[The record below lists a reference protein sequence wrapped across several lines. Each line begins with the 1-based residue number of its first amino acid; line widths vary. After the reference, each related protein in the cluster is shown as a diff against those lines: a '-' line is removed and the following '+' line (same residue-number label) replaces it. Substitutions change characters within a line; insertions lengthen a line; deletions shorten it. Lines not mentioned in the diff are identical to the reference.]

1 MNKDSRPK
9 WRESLFTGSNKEMNK
24 IFAIFMSLHLILG
37 PVAFAADTPDY
48 GGYSVPGTEEA
59 NTGASDAYKKTGT
72 GASGGY
78 DFYVSQIMTLATSA
92 IGGSIISQC
101 LEGLKTPSIATF
113 MAGSVVHMM
122 SEILGAKAKNE
133 RHHKKLSDLRLKIE
147 DLKKEGDVSQKAAL
161 EAMLVEEKDTLK
173 FLENR
178 KKWMIAVTVIYT
190 AAMGL
195 AIAEEVY
202 GLASGVSTGSA
213 ACTAYAAS
221 CTVAAAE
228 CAPHCAAGIAGFIAQ
243 VKANYSLPEARTVL
257 TTACASYS
265 PALAGCMSI
274 AQLYLNLVYGGC
286 LMLPTDGGAS
296 MLSWGTLL
304 SLAYGFGSS
313 KLGAG
318 GGQISQYGSML
329 LTLLN
334 MFVPS
339 FSKLVVSM
347 YNFPIPR
354 SITFG
359 AAAVFSGT
367 VTAGLATRE
376 GKARGNISDLEKVI
390 GEFKVN
396 TEGTEGIAIAEV
408 ASETDDDETQDPKK
422 KKDPKK
428 LAIDKKKEC
437 FSKGAKGFELS
448 SAGCA
453 RPIKITKSNF
463 GKFKFPAIGKVGSM
477 SESMAEALASGN
489 DAQAAEIAGE
499 IGAYAARVKAETDQ
513 LKAAYNNIE
522 KKNNRPTKD
531 FDKSIKD
538 QVASLQTSLNQA
550 AAKNNFNLAS
560 MAKLSGDEVTT
571 DKSSDTPVVTTSA
584 GEPAVVLPDADPLAG
599 MQGSEEA
606 VEPLAAE
613 TKAEQSLDE
622 FESTEQDV
630 SKRPEVSIFKQLSN
644 RYILNYTKLFERKKD
659 PEVIVEPKG
668 N

>member
-1 MNKDSRPK
+1 MK
-9 WRESLFTGSNKEMNK
+9 K
-24 IFAIFMSLHLILG
+24 IFAIIMSFQLILM
-37 PVAFAADTPDY
+37 PVAFAADTPAY
-48 GGYSVPGTEEA
+48 GGYTVPGTEEA
-59 NTGASDAYKKTGT
+59 STGASDAYKKTGT

-202 GLASGVSTGSA
+202 GLASGSSTAGV
-213 ACTAYAAS
+213 ACTAYTAS
-221 CTVAAAE
+221 CTVGAAF
-228 CAPHCAAGIAGFIAQ
+228 CGTHCTSGVTAAIA
-243 VKANYSLPEARTVL
+243 KAKAVTSLPSARTTL
-257 TTACASYS
+257 TALCTSFT
-265 PALAGCMSI
+265 PALAGC
-274 AQLYLNLVYGGC
+274 QGFVQTYLNLVYGSC

-329 LTLLN
+329 ITLLN

-376 GKARGNISDLEKVI
+376 GKARGNVSDLENVI
-390 GEFKVN
+390 REFKVN
-396 TEGTEGIAIAEV
+396 TEGTEGIAVAEV
-408 ASETDDDETQDPKK
+408 ATETDDETQDPKK
-422 KKDPKK
+422 KKEPKK

-437 FSKGAKGFELS
+437 FSKGSKGFELS

-463 GKFKFPAIGKVGSM
+463 GQFKFPAIGKVGSM

-659 PEVIVEPKG
+659 PEVIEEPRG